1 MSEKKVGKRLL
12 TWVLVLVMTLSLLP
26 LNVLAAETAS
36 SNNVKYGTI
45 GEDGK
50 WTATENDTDTNNR
63 TGITGVKSVS
73 KTAEPAKDKDGNII
87 PNQYDVTLKVEL
99 EQTTSTTLPGA
110 AATVLVMDHSGSMNG
125 CASCKSTMNDNPF
138 DDSYY
143 HDKTCVH
150 YKVKQNKVTNAQS
163 RMAAATEAV
172 KSFIK
177 TYSGRFNEKDIETTT
192 ENLNLGRWV
201 CLVWFNETGGVVGGR
216 EWLDVSNKD
225 AYQKATDTSKWKAEK
240 GTNLDCG
247 LKFADD
253 QLKQDTVKNID
264 KSLKNVVVLTDGKPT
279 YYLQDWS
286 YSLFNPSPDI
296 TIGGNK
302 YDVAGDG
309 SSCDKDTFQN
319 TKNSATDLKNSASVY
334 TVCFGASG
342 EKITNYDNQTG
353 KDFLGR
359 PIYSKISVGDYLKIK
374 IATSQPSDKIYAYD
388 AGNTTGLM
396 AAFAAIT
403 KDIVSGL
410 NSGTVTDI
418 LPTGVTADNRF
429 VGEWKLNAD
438 EAVKDTKTED
448 GVKKTIYTWE
458 KTYTV
463 TIDPET
469 AEADKDGYVPLNGKT
484 TLTVEGGSVDFPIP
498 AGKVTPKTLML
509 TATSYTGKY
518 DGGAHGGEI
527 TNPDDAT
534 LTYQTKDNDVDWT
547 TATSTAPTLT
557 GVGKIDVKV
566 TAEKKGYETKSVE
579 YTIEVTKRDV
589 TLTSA
594 TASKEYDGTPL
605 MNRDVT
611 VGGDGFVTGEGA
623 TYDVTGTATNVS
635 DTQASNNT
643 FTYTLNNNT
652 LTDNYNITKVEGTL
666 TITPIAI
673 ELTANSDS
681 KKYDGTALT
690 ADGYTISN
698 GSFVGEEGLASVD
711 VEGSQTEVGSS
722 SNTITG
728 HTLKDNTLAEN
739 YTITYK
745 PGTLEVTTNDEKLT
759 VSASGYTGTYDGDSH
774 SGTVTPSLAGAT
786 IQYSTDN
793 GETWTANEP
802 TITNVGTITVKV
814 KATLEGYLP
823 AENTYA
829 LEVTPK
835 DVTVKADD
843 KHVTVGAS
851 APEYTATVTGTI
863 DDDTVSYTLSCNKYD
878 PETAKAG
885 DEFTI
890 TANGNTDQGNYTV
903 EFVNGTLYVDQ
914 PTTTKYAD
922 VEVRY
927 YKDSVTDVDD
937 GNFLTKIVMRDQVVG
952 NQIDLGFPLID
963 ANQPYGYKPGV
974 QVDGTHTVIE
984 GENVINILYTK
995 LGTIQLGEFIS
1006 KNFESRY
1013 GASTEETFYA
1023 YATVTPDSSVEIQLS
1038 DESAELG
1045 QPIEPEQPTEPA
1057 QPAEPEQPA
1066 EPAQPAEPEQ
1076 PAEPKQPA
1084 EPEQPTEQ
1092 PDSPTEFRA
1101 TSIQNNKLYEGS
1113 VNLKTGESKQFTF
1126 EGISLPAG
1134 MYRVEVYER
1143 DDGKDNIVYDD
1154 TTYFFTL
1161 TVVEKDGG
1169 TVASASDFVSCAEGN
1184 GELVPM
1190 ENATKVEFTNEYTYR
1205 RPHHPRPKPT
1215 VEIEDD
1221 DALGLNTTDHFA
1233 YIVGYGNGEVRPQN
1247 NITRAEVATIFF
1259 RLLTDDVR
1267 DENLT
1272 KTNRYSDVA
1281 ATSWYNTAVS
1291 TLSSMGIITGYP
1303 DGTFRPNAAITR
1315 AEFAA
1320 IAARFD
1326 SNGDKTT
1333 AKFSDI
1339 ANHWAKDEISIAYNN
1354 GWITGYPDGTFGP
1367 QRDITRAET
1376 MTLVNRVLNRL
1387 PETEDDLLPNMTVWT
1402 DNANP
1407 NAWYY
1412 LAVQEATNNHYY
1424 KFKTN
1429 SKYEKWT
1436 ELRETRDWTQLE
1448 K

>member
-1038 DESAELG
+1038 DESAEIG

-1326 SNGDKTT
+1326 HDGDKTA

-1339 ANHWAKDEISIAYNN
+1339 ASHWAKDEISIAYNN
-1354 GWITGYPDGTFGP
+1354 GWITGYPNSTFGP

-1376 MTLVNRVLNRL
+1376 MTLVNRVLNRQ

-1407 NAWYY
+1407 KAWYY
-1412 LAVQEATNNHYY
+1412 LAVQEATNSHYY
-1424 KFKTN
+1424 EFKTN
-1429 SKYEKWT
+1429 SQYEKWT